1 MGERIQTIKNLN
13 CVVLVRGLACVWF
26 CCVKLSH
33 FPLSLALLVL
43 CTCIS
48 AFVCCMQ
55 VCLWSLIYICLAEPS
70 EWRHWL
76 RKTEQLR
83 GGVRSILWWYGGRI
97 CGGRCDREWA
107 CTLTHARSFLIMYS
121 MARRACTPSRSS
133 ERVGQ
138 SSYGRQRWRCCGGGS
153 GQTWPHA
160 SGPSQGSWWA
170 CRCRGPRRC
179 RHILCDRP
187 KHGLA
192 FTPAAHLQAPS
203 QETQGSV
210 GFGAGVVNVLPPRQ
224 VGMQGD
230 WPRSRYLVEDTRSS
244 VQVQVHV
251 GSSRFR

>member
-1 MGERIQTIKNLN
+1 MLY
-13 CVVLVRGLACVWF
+13 
-26 CCVKLSH
+26 
-33 FPLSLALLVL
+33 AL
-43 CTCIS
+43 
-48 AFVCCMQ
+48 

-187 KHGLA
+187 KHGLLRQQHT
-192 FTPAAHLQAPS
+192 FKLLLRKPR
-203 QETQGSV
+203 
-210 GFGAGVVNVLPPRQ
+210 VLLALAQ
-224 VGMQGD
+224 VLSMCCPQD
-230 WPRSRYLVEDTRSS
+230 RSECRVTDPDRGTWWRTLA
-244 VQVQVHV
+244 QVC
-251 GSSRFR
+251 RFRFT